1 MLGLEDGNHRVRV
14 VSGLTACVLLPAAFH
29 FYFDPTLQ
37 DDVAIFDLGQP
48 FERHCAARHT
58 TVGQVEP
65 GTPVLVFARD
75 GHWYWL
81 TVRKLA
87 DVPVT
92 RFDLL
97 DLDLDL
103 DLDTD
108 LDLARARARARE
120 APRVRPD
127 DESRHSSDLSLAA
140 HRARLLE
147 LG

>member
-1 MLGLEDGNHRVRV
+1 MLGLEDGNHRIRL
-14 VSGLTACVLLPAAFH
+14 VSGLTACVQLPAAFH
-29 FYFDPTLQ
+29 FYFDPTLR

-48 FERHCAARHT
+48 FERHCEARHT

-65 GTPVLVFARD
+65 GTPVLVLARD

-97 DLDLDL
+97 DLDL
-103 DLDTD
+103 
-108 LDLARARARARE
+108 ARARARQ
-120 APRVRPD
+120 APRLKPD
-127 DESRHSSDLSLAA
+127 DETRHSSDLSLAA
-140 HRARLLE
+140 HRALLLE